1 MLVLE
6 EREPKRLV
14 ERVSDSILIGMKF
27 QVDIH
32 RLLTYTIYYSK
43 GEFFHNCW
51 IEARIE
57 S

>member
-1 MLVLE
+1 MLE